1 MQRPLTFGDPD
12 DPDAMPL
19 DIPAATARTAAA
31 LASQSGI
38 QTSADHQAQ
47 RAAWHDEHARQAA
60 RIRPPRHADYRADLS
75 NPAPR
80 ETGLA
85 AFGDEPWNGSLQ
97 TYTRAGAA

>member
-47 RAAWHDEHARQAA
+47 RPRGTTSTPG
-60 RIRPPRHADYRADLS
+60 RRPVSGRRGTPTT
-75 NPAPR
+75 AP
-80 ETGLA
+80 T
-85 AFGDEPWNGSLQ
+85 
-97 TYTRAGAA
+97 